1 MNPGDLVRLTGVA
14 RLYVTLDHMASDS
27 KNLNDPDRDVFG
39 ILLKKRTEE
48 FTDEDI
54 DNLGFGSHVWDVLA
68 GGQIEKIWEIDLT
81 VINKSLEDC
90 NVLDLSSEKK
100 DRRSWSMSSEKK
112 DRNLRHLSRVV
123 RILKDGRF

>member
-27 KNLNDPDRDVFG
+27 KNLNDPDRDIFG

-54 DNLGFGSHVWDVLA
+54 DNLGFGSHVWDVYVS
-68 GGQIEKIWEIDLT
+68 GKVEKVWEIDIGL
-81 VINKSLEDC
+81 IN
-90 NVLDLSSEKK
+90 NVVRDSTMLDLDNLSAGE
-100 DRRSWSMSSEKK
+100 
-112 DRNLRHLSRVV
+112 NLRHLSRAM
-123 RILKDGRF
+123 RILNDGRFK